1 MLKEAGWDFDT
12 NVEEEYP
19 VHHMPTDSKE
29 GFVDYIL
36 RGRTGK
42 IIAVIEAKKTSVD
55 PRVGRNQAK
64 LYADCI
70 EQYGLRPV
78 IFYTNGFETFIW
90 DDMMYPDRRVSSIFS
105 QDEIQLLIDRRDS
118 RRSISKPVKELPSQ
132 TVIIRK
138 KPLDVKTL
146 KREVVKHYLSWQ
158 QGVVKHV

>member
-1 MLKEAGWDFDT
+1 MNKIPEWRTRQLYIDFMLKEAGWDFDT

-70 EQYGLRPV
+70 
-78 IFYTNGFETFIW
+78 
-90 DDMMYPDRRVSSIFS
+90 
-105 QDEIQLLIDRRDS
+105 
-118 RRSISKPVKELPSQ
+118 K
-132 TVIIRK
+132 
-138 KPLDVKTL
+138 
-146 KREVVKHYLSWQ
+146 
-158 QGVVKHV
+158 